1 MSVLLLQIL
10 NYSGIKTTEVYFSP
24 KRPKQSTGDIVC
36 PMAKVFDDAQV
47 HYRVPQ

>member
-1 MSVLLLQIL
+1 M
-10 NYSGIKTTEVYFSP
+10 GIKTTEVYFSL

-47 HYRVPQ
+47 HYRVPQLTAKY